1 MLLVTGEL
9 WCKNHARL
17 MYCPVLVS
25 TKISSPILTN
35 NGTLTTAPVSRVAGF
50 DPPANKIAFLKQL
63 ASERRWKTEKKGES
77 KRGG

>member
-1 MLLVTGEL
+1 MK
-9 WCKNHARL
+9 CKNIDAAGDRRAL

-63 ASERRWKTEKKGES
+63 ASERR
-77 KRGG
+77 